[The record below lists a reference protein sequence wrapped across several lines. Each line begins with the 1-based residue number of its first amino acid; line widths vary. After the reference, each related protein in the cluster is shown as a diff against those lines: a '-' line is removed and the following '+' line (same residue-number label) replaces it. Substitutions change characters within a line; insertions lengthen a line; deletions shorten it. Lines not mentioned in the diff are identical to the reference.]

1 MEKKLIE
8 ICAWCKL
15 VKGEFGYFPLNSHVL
30 KKLEDSGAIITHTMC
45 PECSTKFKVRTEKKG
60 GSHA

>member
-1 MEKKLIE
+1 MKKKLIE

-15 VKGEFGYFPLNSHVL
+15 VKGVNGYSSLNSYAL
-30 KKLEDSGAIITHTMC
+30 KTLENSGATITHTMC
-45 PECSTKFKVRTEKKG
+45 PECSAKFEVETEKKG